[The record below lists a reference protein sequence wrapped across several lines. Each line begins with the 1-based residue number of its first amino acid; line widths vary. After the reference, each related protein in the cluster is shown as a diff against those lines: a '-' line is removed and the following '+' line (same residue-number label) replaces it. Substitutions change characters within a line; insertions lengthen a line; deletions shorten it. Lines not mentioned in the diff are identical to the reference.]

1 MAAAIKHAFEE
12 LAQLFQSTIDGGQAV
27 PIPLPS
33 STDILDLRTQASVKP
48 TRKRRR

>member
-12 LAQLFQSTIDGGQAV
+12 LAQLFTATIDGGEPE

-33 STDILDLRTQASVKP
+33 STDILDLRTQRSAKP
-48 TRKRRR
+48 TRKRR